1 MLKSRNDSKE
11 KLKNEF
17 SATAIFGDTSLF
29 WHLKQQA
36 YPRVGVL
43 LEEVQYK
50 KYENIDYEPD
60 TKDIMIH

>member
-1 MLKSRNDSKE
+1 MLLLLIN
-11 KLKNEF
+11 
-17 SATAIFGDTSLF
+17 TSNRLV
-29 WHLKQQA
+29 WVNHHLDKQQA